1 MGMISEI
8 REWIDSATAPKR
20 AHELRLRRA
29 AGVSTVQLVCHGDT
43 WNVLSDRWSQ
53 SVLSRVPKDRVKL
66 RADGMV
72 EVTLTGPTLVSL
84 IAITHNSHGTTHTDV
99 AVAKRTYEQ
108 IAKVIDAI
116 DPDAAPGLPI
126 PAIVL
131 DDKLSDKPRT

>member
-20 AHELRLRRA
+20 AHELRQRRA
-29 AGVSTVQLVCHGDT
+29 AGVSTVQLVCHSDT

-84 IAITHNSHGTTHTDV
+84 ITITHSPHGTYTDV
-99 AVAKRTYEQ
+99 AVAQRTYEQ
-108 IAKVIDAI
+108 IAKVIDAV
-116 DPDAAPGLPI
+116 DPDADPGIPI

>member
-8 REWIDSATAPKR
+8 RDWINSATAPKR
-20 AHELRLRRA
+20 EHELRQRRA
-29 AGVSTVQLVCHGDT
+29 AGVSTVQLVCHSDT
-43 WNVLSDRWSQ
+43 W
-53 SVLSRVPKDRVKL
+53 SVLSGLWFQTVLPKVPKDRVKS

-84 IAITHNSHGTTHTDV
+84 ITLTHRGGITYTDI

-116 DPDAAPGLPI
+116 DPDADPGLPI

>member
-8 REWIDSATAPKR
+8 RDWINSATAPMR
-20 AHELRLRRA
+20 AHKLRQRRA

-43 WNVLSDRWSQ
+43 WKVLAGLWYRSA
-53 SVLSRVPKDRVKL
+53 LPKVPADRVKP
-66 RADGMV
+66 RTDGMV

-84 IAITHNSHGTTHTDV
+84 ITLTHEGGITYTDI

-108 IAKVIDAI
+108 IAKVIDAV
-116 DPDAAPGLPI
+116 DPDADPGRPI

-131 DDKLSDKPRT
+131 DDKLSDKPRA